1 MAPRCLLMEPAK
13 DARRGEALQR
23 AAEEILNSGRWERQ
37 AGFRAA
43 EVEGNDL
50 HPQDLAA
57 SRPAQ

>member
-23 AAEEILNSGRWERQ
+23 AAEEILNSGRGERH
-37 AGFRAA
+37 AA
-43 EVEGNDL
+43 VVEGNGL

>member
-1 MAPRCLLMEPAK
+1 MEPRSLLMEPAK

-23 AAEEILNSGRWERQ
+23 AAEEILNSGRGDRR
-37 AGFRAA
+37 AAVRAA